1 MHYCITPLLVKYIF
15 VEIQSNSLHK
25 VLRERKK
32 CNFFVGIGKKY
43 PFLIFHNRSDLWN
56 TKNSIIQ
63 THFCGVFPKNNAHY
77 FPNFCNNA
85 LLHYL
90 ILKSNAL
97 LHISRK
103 SNAIMKCITAI
114 MHYWKSANCSGSL
127 PLGACTN
134 HVDKRGGRGGCSDD
148 HNT

>member
-97 LHISRK
+97 LHFSRK
-103 SNAIMKCITAI
+103 SNAIMKSITAI
-114 MHYWKSANCSGSL
+114 MHYWKSDYNRKLSY
-127 PLGACTN
+127 
-134 HVDKRGGRGGCSDD
+134 GGRISICFL
-148 HNT
+148 